1 MSDGVGMG
9 VVGAGGPSGGLAG
22 QNLGT
27 TAGSFAGNAISTLTN
42 QAANAM
48 VDKGA
53 TQGQLINQ
61 ALAMKGDTSGNLG
74 ALVAN
79 KAAMQAAIMRGG
91 GNIAGQAVIAAGE
104 VKDAAANV
112 AEAATGAIGSGVG
125 GIFSRAG
132 SFVNRL
138 TGRGDS
144 HASSSSGI
152 AGGVIDDR
160 DGYVMSSDGS
170 GYVMSSQDGG
180 YTLSDDTTWSDDSSI
195 VTTVDGVPVSS
206 AATAYSHGA
215 PMSSGVVGVGVP
227 SSSTGTYSSGT
238 AGVSGWQSTGG
249 QIVTQGGL
257 TTGSTPQQYSLEGA
271 QQGAQPAA
279 AAAAAAAMQSGSGL
293 VSVTGPFPD
302 TAAAFASKAHSR
314 K

>member
-1 MSDGVGMG
+1 MMSVGAGMG
-9 VVGAGGPSGGLAG
+9 VVSAGGPSGGLAG

-91 GNIAGQAVIAAGE
+91 GNVAGQAVIAAGE

-112 AEAATGAIGSGVG
+112 AKAATGAIGSGVG

-132 SFVNRL
+132 NFVNRL
-138 TGRGDS
+138 TGRDDT
-144 HASSSSGI
+144 HVSSVS
-152 AGGVIDDR
+152 GVIDGIPDDD
-160 DGYVMSSDGS
+160 DGYVMSSDDS
-170 GYVMSSQDGG
+170 GYVMSSHDNG
-180 YTLSDDTTWSDDSSI
+180 YTLSDGTTWGDDGTS
-195 VTTVDGVPVSS
+195 VTTTDGVPVSS
-206 AATAYSHGA
+206 AVTAYSHGA
-215 PMSSGVVGVGVP
+215 PMSSSVVGVGVP
-227 SSSTGTYSSGT
+227 SSTTGMYSSGT
-238 AGVSGWQSTGG
+238 AGVSSWQSTGG
-249 QIVTQGGL
+249 QLVTQGGM
-257 TTGSTPQQYSLEGA
+257 TSGGSLQQYSLEGA
-271 QQGAQPAA
+271 QQGAKPAA
-279 AAAAAAAMQSGSGL
+279 GAAAMQSGSGM

-302 TAAAFASKAHSR
+302 TAAVFASKGHSR